1 MNNSNAAAK
10 ARRAGIKP
18 TTPSMPTPGQ
28 QTNGQTGGQSNS
40 TAGLTL
46 PQVISVIDRRL
57 VTLETFM
64 KETKESPVAPATM
77 NSEDADEAGVIVPSE
92 FNSFVDEINNR
103 FQLLAEELE
112 TMKNAL
118 LKLQTYTMDVNTVLL
133 AKTNT
138 PVPDS
143 VADAIVQLPTADEA
157 VSSDVES
164 SEEKEDLDE
173 ST

>member
-18 TTPSMPTPGQ
+18 TTPTMPTPGQ
-28 QTNGQTGGQSNS
+28 PGSQTGGS

-57 VTLETFM
+57 VTLEAFM
-64 KETKESPVAPATM
+64 KDTKESPTSPVAPVV
-77 NSEDADEAGVIVPSE
+77 SEDADEAGVIVPSE

-143 VADAIVQLPTADEA
+143 VADAIVQLPTAAESVPDES
-157 VSSDVES
+157 VPEMVES
-164 SEEKEDLDE
+164 SEEKEE
-173 ST
+173 MV